1 MAENKYNTNLSQSVV
16 QGFYAEGSDLAV
28 KTIVKA
34 GSNENQRQACSAETD
49 RPLGVVSTFGYE
61 NGACSVTEKG
71 SAEVVAGGVASVGDL
86 AILDAT
92 GQKVLSIEEDPDLDS
107 DEIHVLGV
115 FKTASS
121 GDGKNVIIDVNPLTI
136 PNPKRTQKIII
147 PLGTVSATASHV
159 LVQMPEAG
167 TITAIKSAVITS
179 ITANDTNYWTEQ
191 VTNATQSKT
200 LLAGSDANTT
210 KATGG
215 AGYTAN
221 TYRSFTLTATTADR
235 VIAKNDVLNITL
247 TKSASADNQVGK
259 SLIIEYTKA

>member
-1 MAENKYNTNLSQSVV
+1 MADNKYNTNLSQSVV

-34 GSNENQRQACSAETD
+34 GSNENQRQACDAETD
-49 RPLGVVSTFGYE
+49 RPVGVVSTFGYE
-61 NGACSVTEKG
+61 NGVCSVIEKG
-71 SAEVVAGGVASVGDL
+71 NAEVVAGGVANIGDL
-86 AILDAT
+86 AILDST
-92 GQKVLSIEEDPDLDS
+92 GQKVLSIEQDPDTDS
-107 DEIHVLGV
+107 DEINILGV
-115 FKTASS
+115 FKTSAS
-121 GDGKNVIIDVNPLTI
+121 GDGKNVIVDVNPMTI
-136 PNPKRTQKIII
+136 LNPKRTQKIVI
-147 PLGTVSATASHV
+147 PLGLVSATASHV

-167 TITAIKSAVITS
+167 TITAVKSAVITS

-191 VTNATQSKT
+191 LTNATQSKT

-215 AGYTAN
+215 AGYTGN
-221 TYRSFTLTATTADR
+221 TYRSFNLTATTADR
-235 VIAKNDVLNITL
+235 VVAKNDVLTYTL